1 MKPKGIYHYFVEG
14 DDEKKLLNTLK
25 LQLECIA
32 SGKVD
37 ILNVV
42 QERISTAK
50 VRTLKSDTIVVLV
63 YDTDV
68 ANTTILKSNIDFLKR
83 QSNIKKVLCI
93 PQVYNLED
101 ELLRSCNI
109 KSISALFGSS
119 GTSNFKRDFKNCT
132 NLDSKLQQ
140 NNFDVTLLWNKIP
153 ANDFSVFGND
163 SQNIKK

>member
-68 ANTTILKSNIDFLKR
+68 ANTTILKSNIKISIMPSYIGKF
-83 QSNIKKVLCI
+83 I

-163 SQNIKK
+163 SKNIKK

>member
-50 VRTLKSDTIVVLV
+50 VRTLKPDTIVVLV

-109 KSISALFGSS
+109 KSISALFGSF

-153 ANDFSVFGND
+153 ANNFSVFGND
-163 SQNIKK
+163 SKDIKK